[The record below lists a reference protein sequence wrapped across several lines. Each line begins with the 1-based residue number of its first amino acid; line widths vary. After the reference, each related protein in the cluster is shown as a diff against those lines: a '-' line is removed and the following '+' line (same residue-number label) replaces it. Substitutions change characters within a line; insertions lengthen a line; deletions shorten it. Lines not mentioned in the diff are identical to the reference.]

1 MKTKE
6 EFNNKKETELKENGL
21 KDRNYIE
28 KQMSKT
34 NNSLMN
40 S

>member
-1 MKTKE
+1 MITKE
-6 EFNNKKETELKENGL
+6 EFNNKKETKLKENGL

-28 KQMSKT
+28 KQMNKT